1 MIEIAGGVLVLTG
14 VVISIAGAFGVLR
27 LRDVFTRVHAASLCD
42 TGAALLIAAGLG
54 LLAGFG
60 PIFFKIFFIWLFL
73 TLTAPVASHALM
85 RAAAADRR
93 DEASP

>member
-1 MIEIAGGVLVLTG
+1 MTEIAGGVLVLAG
-14 VVISIAGAFGVLR
+14 VLISLAGALGVLR
-27 LRDVFTRVHAASLCD
+27 LRNVFSRVHAASLGD
-42 TGAALLIAAGLG
+42 TGAALLIAAGLA

-60 PIFFKIFFIWLFL
+60 LILFKIFFIWLFL